1 MRPVK
6 QGIRAATDEVPAVLP
21 TTGDPSGITS
31 LAMLPSQYRRSSLL
45 GPLTLA
51 LGLLIPCFPGI
62 AAAAP
67 PSGTA
72 APDPA
77 KRKEAEAVFRR
88 AIKLFEDQRWDAA
101 LTEFRASLA
110 LFPTRAATLN
120 TSICLEKLGRFDEAV
135 TVLELGLGQTTWG
148 PDDAAAIT
156 KKLETLRTLV
166 GEVTVTANVD
176 GADVLVDSVVRGTTP
191 LTGPLRIGSGSHRIR
206 VEKPGHFPFERSFDL
221 AGKQELTL
229 TATLSPMQVAV
240 TTNGPAKEPEKVPE
254 KPVEAPQGSA
264 SPLRTVGVA
273 GMGLGVASIAV
284 GGIFLGLREATVTDM
299 KNSGC
304 SGVIPAGSLA
314 DKCLDLD
321 DKRNSQRTIGL
332 IGLGAGVVLAG
343 VGATLFF
350 TAPARAEKASA
361 SRPHTTCGLSFNGVA
376 CLGTF

>member
-1 MRPVK
+1 M
-6 QGIRAATDEVPAVLP
+6 
-21 TTGDPSGITS
+21 
-31 LAMLPSQYRRSSLL
+31 
-45 GPLTLA
+45 LA
-51 LGLLIPCFPGI
+51 LGL
-62 AAAAP
+62 AALVAP
-67 PSGTA
+67 RVATA
-72 APDPA
+72 APAANAGSPADAA

-148 PDDAAAIT
+148 AEDAAAIT

-166 GEVTVTANVD
+166 GEVTVSTNVD

-221 AGKQELTL
+221 AGKQQLTL
-229 TATLSPMQVAV
+229 TATLSAMQVV

-254 KPVEAPQGSA
+254 KPVEVPRESG
-264 SPLRTVGVA
+264 SPLRTVGIA
-273 GMGLGVASIAV
+273 GMGLGVASMAL

-304 SGVIPAGSLA
+304 SGVIPAGALA
-314 DKCLDLD
+314 NKCLDLD
-321 DKRNSQRTIGL
+321 DKRSTQRTIGL
-332 IGLGAGVVLAG
+332 VGLGAGVVLAG

-350 TAPARAEKASA
+350 TAPTHGEKASA
-361 SRPHTTCGLSFNGVA
+361 SRPHATCGLSFNGVA

>member
-1 MRPVK
+1 MPLLSS
-6 QGIRAATDEVPAVLP
+6 P
-21 TTGDPSGITS
+21 
-31 LAMLPSQYRRSSLL
+31 RSSLIA
-45 GPLTLA
+45 PLTLA
-51 LGLLIPCFPGI
+51 LGLAVAGLPAS

-67 PSGTA
+67 AASA

-110 LFPTRAATLN
+110 LYPTRAATLN

-135 TVLELGLGQTTWG
+135 TVLENGLAQTTWSA
-148 PDDAAAIT
+148 DDAAAIT

-166 GEVTVTANVD
+166 GEVTVTSNVE
-176 GADVLVDSVVRGTTP
+176 GADVLVDSVLRGTTP
-191 LTGPLRIGSGSHRIR
+191 LAAPLRVGSGSHRIR

-221 AGKQELTL
+221 AGKQQITVPATL
-229 TATLSPMQVAV
+229 TAMQVAV
-240 TTNGPAKEPEKVPE
+240 TTNGPQKEPEKAPE
-254 KPVEAPQGSA
+254 KHEEPPAPSNTT
-264 SPLRTVGVA
+264 RTLGIA
-273 GMGLGVASIAV
+273 GMGLGVASLAV

-321 DKRNSQRTIGL
+321 DKRSTQRTVGL

-350 TAPARAEKASA
+350 TAPKAAEKAA
-361 SRPHTTCGLSFNGVA
+361 SRPHATCGLSFNGVA